1 MDIRIFK
8 TYVVPLFVL
17 YIVQEDLEEKLASAR
32 EESAK
37 LTERLKVKPLP
48 CCIVMYCVCLYSF
61 YKSFLHSCCTVAYLF
76 SISSLFLPLQMKVVF
91 MLILIQSD
99 NHIGTVISIVTFV
112 QF

>member
-48 CCIVMYCVCLYSF
+48 YCIVMYCIFYIAFVKVFYILAVLFPTYFNFFSFSTIANESGLY
-61 YKSFLHSCCTVAYLF
+61 AD
-76 SISSLFLPLQMKVVF
+76 
-91 MLILIQSD
+91 SD
-99 NHIGTVISIVTFV
+99 SK
-112 QF
+112 